1 MKNAAL
7 LIVGGLLLAANPTM
21 MSDAA
26 AASCTVGASGISFG
40 SFSPLTHTVVDST
53 GSVTVNCTD
62 VSFYSISLSSGNGSY
77 AQRRMVSGGSS
88 LFYNLYRDAS
98 CQQVWGDGNA
108 GASTVTLA
116 NPASGQNYVHIVY
129 GRIPL
134 SVQRSV
140 GVGLYGDVITVVVS
154 Y

>member
-7 LIVGGLLLAANPTM
+7 LLIGGLLLAVNSTM
-21 MSDAA
+21 MSDAS
-26 AASCTVGASGISFG
+26 AASCTVSASGVNFG
-40 SFSPLTHTVVDST
+40 SFSPLTHAVVDST

-77 AQRRMVSGGSS
+77 GQRRMVSGGSS
-88 LFYNLYRDAS
+88 LFYNLYRDAA

-116 NPASGQNYVHIVY
+116 NPASGQNYVHTVY